1 MGPGLENMKR
11 FLDLVVSIPVLIL
24 SLPVMGLLGML
35 IRFTMGPDV
44 LFRQMRPGLDGKL
57 FTIFKFRSM
66 NQATDLAGE
75 LLADETRLTRL
86 GQLMRRSS
94 LDELPQ
100 LWNVVRGDMSLVG
113 PRPLLPKY
121 LALYDERQ
129 SRRHEVLPGITGL
142 AQVQGR
148 NALAWE
154 SRLELDVQY
163 VEHQSFQ
170 LDLKILWMTM
180 ACVLTRSGI
189 SHEGHATMPN
199 FSGSMK

>member
-1 MGPGLENMKR
+1 MKR
-11 FLDLVVSIPVLIL
+11 SLDILASAALLLL
-24 SLPVMGLLGML
+24 SLPVMGLVALL
-35 IRFTMGPDV
+35 IRFTLGSKV
-44 LFRQMRPGLDGKL
+44 LFRQERPGLGGKL
-57 FTIFKFRSM
+57 FTVIKFRSM
-66 NQATDLAGE
+66 TDATNRQGE
-75 LLADETRLTRL
+75 LLSDEERITCL
-86 GQLMRRSS
+86 GKFMRRSS

-100 LWNVVRGDMSLVG
+100 LWNVLRGEMSLVG
-113 PRPLLPKY
+113 PRPLLPEY
-121 LALYDERQ
+121 LPLYNLRQ
-129 SRRHEVLPGITGL
+129 ARRHEVLPGITGL

-154 SRLELDVQY
+154 TRLELDVQY
-163 VEHQSFQ
+163 VEQQSFQ

>member
-1 MGPGLENMKR
+1 MKR
-11 FLDLVVSIPVLIL
+11 SLDILASAALLLL
-24 SLPVMGLLGML
+24 SLPVMGLVALL
-35 IRFTMGPDV
+35 IRFTLGSKV
-44 LFRQMRPGLDGKL
+44 LFRQERPGLGGKL
-57 FTIFKFRSM
+57 FTVFKFRSM
-66 NQATDLAGE
+66 TEATNRQGE
-75 LLADETRLTRL
+75 LLGDEERITCL
-86 GQLMRRSS
+86 GKFMRRSS

-100 LWNVVRGDMSLVG
+100 LWNVLRGEMSLVG
-113 PRPLLPKY
+113 PRPLLREY
-121 LALYDERQ
+121 LPLYNLRQ
-129 SRRHEVLPGITGL
+129 ARRHEVLPGITGL

-154 SRLELDVQY
+154 TRLELDVQY
-163 VEHQSFQ
+163 VEQQSFQ

>member
-1 MGPGLENMKR
+1 MKR
-11 FLDLVVSIPVLIL
+11 SLDILASAALLLL
-24 SLPVMGLLGML
+24 SLPVMGLVALL
-35 IRFTMGPDV
+35 IRFTLGSKV
-44 LFRQMRPGLDGKL
+44 LFRQERPGLGGKL
-57 FTIFKFRSM
+57 FTVFKFRSM
-66 NQATDLAGE
+66 TEATNRQGE
-75 LLADETRLTRL
+75 LLGDEERITCL
-86 GQLMRRSS
+86 GKFMRRSS

-100 LWNVVRGDMSLVG
+100 LWNVLRGEMRLVG
-113 PRPLLPKY
+113 PRPLLPEY
-121 LALYDERQ
+121 LPMYNLRQ
-129 SRRHEVLPGITGL
+129 ARRHEVLPGITGL

-154 SRLELDVQY
+154 TRLELDVQY
-163 VEHQSFQ
+163 VEQQSFQ

>member
-1 MGPGLENMKR
+1 MKR
-11 FLDLVVSIPVLIL
+11 SLDILASAALLLL
-24 SLPVMGLLGML
+24 SLPVMGLVALL
-35 IRFTMGPDV
+35 IRFTLGSKV
-44 LFRQMRPGLDGKL
+44 LFRQERPGLGGKL
-57 FTIFKFRSM
+57 FTVIKFRSM
-66 NQATDLAGE
+66 TDATNRHGE
-75 LLADETRLTRL
+75 LLGDEERITCL
-86 GQLMRRSS
+86 GKFMRRSS

-100 LWNVVRGDMSLVG
+100 LWNVLRGEMSLVG
-113 PRPLLPKY
+113 PRPLLREY
-121 LALYDERQ
+121 LPLYNLRQ
-129 SRRHEVLPGITGL
+129 ARRHEVLPGITGL

-154 SRLELDVQY
+154 TRLELDVQY
-163 VEHQSFQ
+163 VEQQSFQ

>member
-1 MGPGLENMKR
+1 MKR
-11 FLDLVVSIPVLIL
+11 SLDILASAALLLL
-24 SLPVMGLLGML
+24 SLPVMGLVALL
-35 IRFTMGPDV
+35 IRFTLGSKV
-44 LFRQMRPGLDGKL
+44 LFRQERPGLGGKL
-57 FTIFKFRSM
+57 FTVFKFRSM
-66 NQATDLAGE
+66 TEATNRQGE
-75 LLADETRLTRL
+75 LLGDEERITCL
-86 GQLMRRSS
+86 GKFMRRSS

-100 LWNVVRGDMSLVG
+100 LWNVLRGEMSLVG
-113 PRPLLPKY
+113 PRPLLPEY
-121 LALYDERQ
+121 LPLYNLRQ
-129 SRRHEVLPGITGL
+129 ARRHEVLPGITGL

-154 SRLELDVQY
+154 TRLELDVQY
-163 VEHQSFQ
+163 VEQQSFQ